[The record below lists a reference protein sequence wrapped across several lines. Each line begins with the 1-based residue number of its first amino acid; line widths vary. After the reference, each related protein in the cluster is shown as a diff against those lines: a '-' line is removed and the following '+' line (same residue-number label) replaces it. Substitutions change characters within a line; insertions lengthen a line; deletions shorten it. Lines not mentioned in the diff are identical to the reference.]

1 MTQLK
6 TKLSPKQIKAYSEAD
21 ARINIYEGAV
31 RSGKSFTCDLRFLHE
46 LKTGPDGDYLVC
58 GKSEGS
64 ILRNVINPFNR
75 LTGGLIR
82 YKTGHR
88 KFTLFGRDVYVVGAN
103 DMSSEQKIRGATF
116 AGAYCDEIT
125 LIPDTFFKMLLSRL
139 SIPGSKLFGTTNP
152 DSPYHWLKKDFIERL
167 AVDPEELKVFSFTI
181 DDNPSLTKEYI
192 TSLKKSYQ
200 GLWYK
205 RFIEGQWVLAEGS
218 IFDFFDQTYHV
229 KQNPPSYAK
238 YYILGVDYGTSNAFA
253 ATLVG
258 FNDDVHPSLWVEK
271 EYYFDS
277 KASGYQKT
285 DGEYA
290 NDLDRTFGQYS
301 PSIIYLDPSA
311 ESFQVELKKRG
322 MRVKQADNSV
332 LDGIRFVS
340 SLFTGGDLCILS
352 QCKNLIHEIEGYVWD
367 EKAARFGEDKPVK
380 VRDHA
385 IDSMRY
391 ALYSHWGKKHSLKES
406 TREESYQQSQQRQ
419 YAKNP
424 MAYPGFTNSHGWQ
437 VMNGGF

>member
-1 MTQLK
+1 MTLK
-6 TKLSPKQIKAYSEAD
+6 TNLSPKQITAYVEAD

-31 RSGKSFTCDLRFLHE
+31 RSGKSFTCDLRFIRE
-46 LKTGPDGDYLVC
+46 LKDGPDGDYLIC

-64 ILRNVINPFNR
+64 ILRNVIGPLNK

-88 KFTLFGRDVYVVGAN
+88 KFNLFGRDVFVVGAN
-103 DMSSEQKIRGATF
+103 DMSAEQKIRGATF
-116 AGAYCDEIT
+116 AGAYCDELT

-139 SIPGSKLFGTTNP
+139 SIPNSKLFATTNP
-152 DSPYHWLKKDFIERL
+152 DSPYHWLKKEFIERL
-167 AVDPEELKVFSFTI
+167 GHEKNELRVFSFTI

-192 TSLKKSYQ
+192 ASLKKSYQ

-218 IFDFFDQTYHV
+218 IFDFFDQSFHV
-229 KQNPPSYAK
+229 KQKPPSYAK
-238 YYILGVDYGTSNAFA
+238 YYILGVDYGTSNPFA
-253 ATLVG
+253 CTLVG
-258 FNDDVHPSLWVEK
+258 FNDDVHPALWVEK

-277 KASGYQKT
+277 KAAGYQKT
-285 DGEYA
+285 DMEYA
-290 NDLDRTFGQYS
+290 NDIEKHFSGYS

-322 MRVKQADNSV
+322 LRVKQADNTV

-340 SLFTGGDLCILS
+340 NLFTSGDLCILNT
-352 QCKNLIHEIEGYVWD
+352 CKNLIHEIEGYVWD
-367 EKAARFGEDKPVK
+367 ERAAKHGEDKPMK

-385 IDSMRY
+385 IDAMRY
-391 ALYSHWGKKHSLKES
+391 ALYSHWGKKHSLKETS
-406 TREESYQQSQQRQ
+406 REESYTLSQQRQ
-419 YAKNP
+419 FAKNP
-424 MAYPGFTNSHGWQ
+424 MQYPGFTNSPGWQ
-437 VMNGGF
+437 VIGGGF